1 MSSLS
6 KFQIKLETIFW
17 GKPPADPKERKLL
30 LKLDLVIL
38 TYVCLSCEPFLRAM
52 EIATDTR
59 PSQISVTVSGTSRF
73 TEAFVRLLIG
83 SHTRS
88 GQGESCQCGTPQ
100 VEVLLI

>member
-38 TYVCLSCEPFLRAM
+38 TYVCLSCEPFLRAIW
-52 EIATDTR
+52 IATDTK
-59 PSQISVTVSGTSRF
+59 PSQISVIVSGTNPSN
-73 TEAFVRLLIG
+73 EAFA
-83 SHTRS
+83 
-88 GQGESCQCGTPQ
+88 
-100 VEVLLI
+100 

>member
-38 TYVCLSCEPFLRAM
+38 TYVCLSYFCNCEWDEP
-52 EIATDTR
+52 I
-59 PSQISVTVSGTSRF
+59 
-73 TEAFVRLLIG
+73 
-83 SHTRS
+83 H
-88 GQGESCQCGTPQ
+88 
-100 VEVLLI
+100 

>member
-38 TYVCLSCEPFLRAM
+38 TYVCLSCEPFLRA
-52 EIATDTR
+52 I
-59 PSQISVTVSGTSRF
+59 
-73 TEAFVRLLIG
+73 
-83 SHTRS
+83 
-88 GQGESCQCGTPQ
+88 
-100 VEVLLI
+100 